1 MKDAPIVLLDEPTT
15 GLDAAAEQ
23 LVMEAFDHLL
33 RGRTAVVIAHRLATI
48 RRADLILVVED
59 GRIVE
64 RGSHTELF
72 GLGGRY
78 RALHDLQFAGSS
90 AVGPLTPPSPSA
102 GEPALAEAC

>member
-1 MKDAPIVLLDEPTT
+1 M
-15 GLDAAAEQ
+15 
-23 LVMEAFDHLL
+23 
-33 RGRTAVVIAHRLATI
+33 IAHRLATI
-48 RRADLILVVED
+48 RRADLILVIED

-64 RGSHTELF
+64 RSSHTELF

-90 AVGPLTPPSPSA
+90 TVAPLTPPSPSA